1 MSAISDSKGKQ
12 KVISPIS
19 QLVLFGYVLLGIV
32 TVVLQIMSPV
42 AHSLF
47 DQTKIIIL
55 INAIWFSLGIVG
67 YGMFSLS
74 KNWRRIKLQKLNEKL
89 DTQFLLIS
97 AFFLFALKQI
107 IDLILFLKEENELID
122 SALADAGKVFEFGGF
137 MAGLLSIYYSRKRL
151 K

>member
-1 MSAISDSKGKQ
+1 MSAISDDKGKQ

-19 QLVLFGYVLLGIV
+19 QLILFGYILLGIV
-32 TVVLQIMSPV
+32 TVILQIVSPV
-42 AHSLF
+42 AHQLF

-67 YGMFSLS
+67 YGIFSLS

-97 AFFLFALKQI
+97 AFFLFALKQV
-107 IDLILFLKEENELID
+107 IDLILFLKAENELID

-137 MAGLLSIYYSRKRL
+137 MAGLLSIYFSRKRL